1 MPRLYVIKQSLCGGR
16 AVGPGPNHHLFPAQP
31 ELRVQKKILFSKQ
44 ATFWLPIDFPF
55 FFFLQEASLAFKQQ
69 KQNYVNRCDVFPI
82 DSGFV

>member
-55 FFFLQEASLAFKQQ
+55 FFFAGGK
-69 KQNYVNRCDVFPI
+69 
-82 DSGFV
+82 SGI